1 MEPIYELYKQYIEA
15 NDQVSYGTILALKPF
30 YIHGAT
36 PNDIEVC
43 CKQHLHAWW
52 AIKALIK
59 SANQQSIVIDFETYD
74 SFFQHIY

>member
-15 NDQVSYGTILALKPF
+15 NDQVSYGTVLALKPF

-43 CKQHLHAWW
+43 CKQHLHA
-52 AIKALIK
+52 
-59 SANQQSIVIDFETYD
+59 
-74 SFFQHIY
+74 